1 MGQRG
6 IARQVMEDDTNGPG
20 QDAPASLIPYD
31 TWTEQA
37 MRHVAVQA
45 LKHVAQNGLPGEH
58 HFYLTFRTDDPGTVI
73 PPRLKTQY
81 PQEMTIVLQHQFW
94 DLVVD
99 EGDGTPGAG
108 QVRIGLS
115 FGGVPSTLVIPIGAI
130 TALSDPHIGFGVRFR
145 YIPAEPEEAES
156 PAAPA
161 SDDAPQAPPAAEAPQ
176 VVSLDAFRRR
186 SPPRDS

>member
-1 MGQRG
+1 
-6 IARQVMEDDTNGPG
+6 MEDDSDTTGPST
-20 QDAPASLIPYD
+20 PESLLPYE

-58 HFYLTFRTDDPGTVI
+58 HFYLTFRTDHPGTVI

-94 DLVVD
+94 DLAVD

-108 QVRIGLS
+108 QISIALS
-115 FGGVPSTLVIPIGAI
+115 FGGVPSTLVIPLPAV
-130 TALSDPHIGFGVRFR
+130 TAFADPHVRFGVRFH
-145 YIPAEPEEAES
+145 YDAPAEPGAEPPEAPGAEADE
-156 PAAPA
+156 PATG
-161 SDDAPQAPPAAEAPQ
+161 DAPQ

-186 SPPRDS
+186 TPPRDT

>member
-6 IARQVMEDDTNGPG
+6 TARQMMEDDPDGPG
-20 QDAPASLIPYD
+20 QDAPVSLMPYD

-94 DLVVD
+94 DLVID
-99 EGDGTPGAG
+99 DGGPGPG

-115 FGGVPSTLVIPIGAI
+115 FGGVPSTLVIPIDAI
-130 TALSDPHIGFGVRFR
+130 TAFADPHIGFGVRFR
-145 YIPAEPEEAES
+145 YVPPEPEAAAEPA
-156 PAAPA
+156 
-161 SDDAPQAPPAAEAPQ
+161 DAPDSGDAPETPPTTEAPQ

-186 SPPRDS
+186 TPPRDS